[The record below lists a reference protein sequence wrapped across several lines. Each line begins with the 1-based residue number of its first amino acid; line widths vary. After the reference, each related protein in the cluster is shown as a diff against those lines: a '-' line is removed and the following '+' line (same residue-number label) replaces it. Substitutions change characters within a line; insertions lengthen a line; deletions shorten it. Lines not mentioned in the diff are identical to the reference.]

1 MPIKFLQNVL
11 FNRLIARGGFSSAL
25 RTHIPPSFISEEFA
39 IFEFTFEALV
49 TVKFSQPSSD
59 FFSTLR
65 KSVDQYFRENRLSES
80 GNAHLYWKAGILIV
94 SYLACYFTI
103 MLVPIPA
110 WLGAI
115 LAGMLGF
122 IQALVGFNI
131 MHDACHDAFS
141 RKKNINY
148 FFGLS
153 MNALGSDAHMW
164 RNKHNV
170 LHHTYTN
177 VDGVDDDIAKT
188 PLLRMC
194 ESQPYFKAH
203 KLQHIYLSFL
213 YAISTLYWVL
223 VKDFQHYFFG
233 NGYAVETNKMKLADH
248 LMFWLTKIVYFV
260 LYLVLPIYVWGVV
273 PGIIGFVI
281 MHAML
286 GMVMSFV
293 FQLAHVV
300 ENVEFEQATEVTQI
314 ENEWAVHQIATTS
327 DFAPRNKVVSW
338 FLGGL
343 NYQVE
348 HHLFPRI
355 SHVHYPAIQ
364 QIVQKTCEDYGVTYH
379 YYPTMSEALASH
391 FRHMKHL
398 GQSA

>member
-1 MPIKFLQNVL
+1 MATIH
-11 FNRLIARGGFSSAL
+11 FS
-25 RTHIPPSFISEEFA
+25 RP
-39 IFEFTFEALV
+39 
-49 TVKFSQPSSD
+49 QSD
-59 FFSTLR
+59 FFATLR
-65 KSVDQYFRENRLSES
+65 KNVDEYFKSRQIQPTGDTRLF
-80 GNAHLYWKAGILIV
+80 LKAAILIAA
-94 SYLACYFTI
+94 YIACYVSALF
-103 MLVPIPA
+103 LPVPMWA
-110 WLGAI
+110 AALFA
-115 LAGMLGF
+115 AMLGV
-122 IQALVGFNI
+122 IQAFVGFNI

-141 RKKNINY
+141 TNKKVNY

-194 ESQPYFKAH
+194 ESQPRFKAH
-203 KLQHIYLSFL
+203 KLQHIYLTFL

-233 NGYAVETNKMKLADH
+233 NGYAVETAKMKLADH
-248 LMFWLTKIVYFV
+248 LMFWLTKIVYFG
-260 LYLVLPIYVWGVV
+260 LYLALPIYVWGVV

-281 MHAML
+281 MHAFL
-286 GMVMSFV
+286 GSVMSFV

-300 ENVEFEQATEVTQI
+300 ENVEFEEAQREVTQI

-327 DFAPRNKVVSW
+327 DFAPTNPVVSW

-343 NYQVE
+343 NFQVI

-364 QIVQKTCEDYGVTYH
+364 KIVAKTCADYGVEYR
-379 YYPTMSEALASH
+379 YYPTMRAALASH
-391 FRHMKHL
+391 FRHMKRL
-398 GQSA
+398 GQAA